1 MTRNTDYLTGY
12 VDALKA
18 LSAQI
23 DIVIKEELAKAKENK
38 DKAGFESFGGG
49 SYVAL
54 LIAGQRIA
62 RVTADLA
69 KDVMAK

>member
-1 MTRNTDYLTGY
+1 MNTDYQSGY

-23 DIVIKEELAKAKENK
+23 DTVIKEELAKAKENK
-38 DKAGFESFGGG
+38 DKEGFESFGGG

-62 RVTADLA
+62 NATRDLVD
-69 KDVMAK
+69 DVMAK